1 VRQFALNNPT
11 DAVPCWWEETKIST
25 HLRHAAGI
33 CVLTTGLLIASASG
47 AIAAADKE
55 SAGSTAA
62 GPRADESS
70 QSVSKTSTPT
80 TTVAETSAQ
89 PTHPTLLRDV
99 IRKLQELGKPRTRP
113 VLVTEAPAVPAAPD
127 TKTDSNE
134 PPDATPAAA
143 ESGGSDSTVVAPES
157 NSTEQQTNSTSVVAS
172 DSNGPAP
179 SPSPPPPSLATVVVK
194 PVTHAIATVAG
205 AALAVPGVIVSLPS
219 SETPVV
225 DVITAVEN
233 ILISVNDAVVP
244 LAQIPTDLYS
254 LLVVAGMASTP
265 VATVGNSFG
274 VGLIA
279 PAPAATVPPLLPVP
293 PPVAPAIPVAGT
305 PLLGHVSAPA
315 ALGGLATAGLSTNLS
330 LTGTAPIAAES
341 VLPTT
346 ALSLLENTVKAVLA
360 PVSLSAL
367 AAFALPG
374 VGGLLIICAAGMR
387 FGYRQAKAALA
398 VRTTGISR
406 FARQGPLG
414 VVRSGSLVA
423 VHPRHPRT
431 LRVIRPE
438 RPRAAPLLEEAA

>member
-1 VRQFALNNPT
+1 M
-11 DAVPCWWEETKIST
+11 S
-25 HLRHAAGI
+25 
-33 CVLTTGLLIASASG
+33 SASFR
-47 AIAAADKE
+47 
-55 SAGSTAA
+55 SW
-62 GPRADESS
+62 
-70 QSVSKTSTPT
+70 
-80 TTVAETSAQ
+80 
-89 PTHPTLLRDV
+89 
-99 IRKLQELGKPRTRP
+99 KPRTRP
-113 VLVTEAPAVPAAPD
+113 VLVTESPAVPAAPD

-157 NSTEQQTNSTSVVAS
+157 NSTEQQTNNTSVVAS

-244 LAQIPTDLYS
+244 LAQIPTHLYS

-279 PAPAATVPPLLPVP
+279 PAPADRRCCWSACSLS
-293 PPVAPAIPVAGT
+293 PVAHAIARYQP
-305 PLLGHVSAPA
+305 
-315 ALGGLATAGLSTNLS
+315 AGLGRACQGRAPTST
-330 LTGTAPIAAES
+330 TAPIAAES

-423 VHPRHPRT
+423 VHLRHPRT